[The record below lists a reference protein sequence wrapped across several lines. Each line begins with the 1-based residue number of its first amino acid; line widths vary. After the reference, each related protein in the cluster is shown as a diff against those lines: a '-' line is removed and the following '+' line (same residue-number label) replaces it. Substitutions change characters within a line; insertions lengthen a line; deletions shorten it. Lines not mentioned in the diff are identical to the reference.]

1 MTNVIQKL
9 ALTGLLA
16 LATGA
21 VFAGTSVNYVNQER
35 FTDLPAAAS
44 DRELVLKE
52 LTQHFDKLGKQ
63 LPPGQELLVEIT
75 DIDLAGRENVGRWPR
90 DLRIVAGVDWPRIH
104 MRFSVV
110 SQGQVL
116 RSGDLQLRDMAFK
129 DRHSRYSNGDGLR
142 YEKRMLDDWFQL
154 TIAPQERTAR
164 R

>member
-1 MTNVIQKL
+1 MVMPAN
-9 ALTGLLA
+9 
-16 LATGA
+16 
-21 VFAGTSVNYVNQER
+21 AGMIFFIPFQLR
-35 FTDLPAAAS
+35 PAHSSAMH
-44 DRELVLKE
+44 EM
-52 LTQHFDKLGKQ
+52 HFDKLGKQ

-90 DLRIVAGVDWPRIH
+90 DLRIVAGVDWPRIN

-110 SQGQVL
+110 SQGQVV

-154 TIAPQERTAR
+154 TVAPQERTAR